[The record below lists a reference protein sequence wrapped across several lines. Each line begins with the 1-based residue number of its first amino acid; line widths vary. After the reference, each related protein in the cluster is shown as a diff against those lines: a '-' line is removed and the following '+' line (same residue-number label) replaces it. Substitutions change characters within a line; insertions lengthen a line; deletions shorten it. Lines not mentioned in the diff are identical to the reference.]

1 MEAKKSVESKSF
13 NEQLR
18 FKVHEIIFEADTPAG
33 KGFDVA
39 LLVLIVLSVVVVMLE
54 SVESIAHAFG
64 TFFLYLEWIVTVLF
78 TLEYVLRIYAIK
90 KPWNYIFSFYGIVD
104 LLSILPTYLSLVVA
118 GSHFLVTIRAL
129 RLLRIF
135 RILKLG
141 NYLRQSEILVLALR
155 ASRTKITVFLFAV
168 LTIVIIVGSTM
179 YLVEGGEGSKFSSI
193 PRSIYWAI
201 VTLTT
206 VGYGDISPTTDF
218 GQFLA
223 AIVMILG
230 YAIIA
235 VPTGIVSV
243 ELAKTEAKEVDIN
256 TICCPNCG
264 KYGHTSDAV
273 YCKHCGHEL

>member
-243 ELAKTEAKEVDIN
+243 ELAKTEAKEADIN

>member
-223 AIVMILG
+223 AIVMIL
-230 YAIIA
+230 
-235 VPTGIVSV
+235 
-243 ELAKTEAKEVDIN
+243 
-256 TICCPNCG
+256 
-264 KYGHTSDAV
+264 
-273 YCKHCGHEL
+273 